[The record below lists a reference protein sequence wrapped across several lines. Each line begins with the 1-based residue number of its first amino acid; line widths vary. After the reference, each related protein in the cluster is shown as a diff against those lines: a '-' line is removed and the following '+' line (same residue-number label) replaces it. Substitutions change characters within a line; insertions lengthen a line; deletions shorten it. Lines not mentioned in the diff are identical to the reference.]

1 VRIQGVPRGKHVEK
15 PAWKPMAI
23 SGIGYILFPD
33 HLRELHVPRKKI
45 QWSLEIWN
53 RLFPAHFEVLNVAP
67 GQFNYDAIAN
77 IDLGCSCKLLLKAN
91 TGQLPQAD
99 TFFRTHDQAACL
111 DEIVCMGLSVLNL

>member
-1 VRIQGVPRGKHVEK
+1 
-15 PAWKPMAI
+15 M
-23 SGIGYILFPD
+23 FPD
-33 HLRELHVPRKKI
+33 GQQLFL

-67 GQFNYDAIAN
+67 GQFNYAIAN

-99 TFFRTHDQAACL
+99 TFL
-111 DEIVCMGLSVLNL
+111 GLMIKPLA